1 MRNHVDA
8 KGIFI
13 VYIVGFI
20 VGLFVIKF
28 FKKKEK

>member
-8 KGIFI
+8 LGIFI

-28 FKKKEK
+28 FKQKGK

>member
-1 MRNHVDA
+1 MRNHVD
-8 KGIFI
+8 GISIFL
-13 VYIVGFI
+13 VYLVGFV